1 MFGTFDGA
9 AATFQRISRGTVTHR
24 RDELRTFSTM
34 WFIRDGRRL
43 LFPASLLLTTL
54 GWAMPAVGQICNN
67 PASCIE
73 VHPTPGCNSVECC
86 TTVCSI
92 DPTCCGLGGWDAACV
107 VNANQFCEGYPGAAA
122 SGSCYEAQDN
132 PNCDSATCCAAV
144 CAFDAFCCSVLWD
157 FTCAQLAGFACP
169 GIPGE
174 CGSPTAGSCY
184 APHATGACDELTCC
198 NAVCAVDPSCCASA
212 WDSICVIV
220 AEKVCTVV
228 CKPVTDPGADA
239 EIESCGSRSN
249 DPCYVATGG
258 TAETILPG
266 LQLIGTLGT
275 FEPSSPAD
283 VDAFLVDIPD
293 SDGDGLAKVSLTF
306 SSSPNAWAALLPTQP
321 CAPMSSAL
329 LEVSS
334 ELCVDAESFSQCIPA
349 GQYLVVVSGGDFP
362 QFGGGIDCNFR
373 STYSITVNVAQSCG
387 NPCSPS
393 AGSCFA
399 ARPGRGCSDIACC
412 ASVCAADIFCCDE
425 GWDASCVAIAGNL
438 CLSGPPLNDSCADAV
453 GLVTGPQLFNTL
465 RSGLEIGQS
474 SKACSGATF
483 ARDVWYRWTG
493 DRDGAVEISTCSPW
507 FDTILAVYTGGCA
520 APVAVNCNDNAP
532 LCGGIGS
539 RVTFNAACGVEYLV
553 RVGPRVGN
561 GGEATITLAS
571 AAPECLAC
579 VGDIDGDGAVG
590 APARAV
596 MLNAWG
602 SPKADLNGDGT
613 TDAQDL
619 AALLSGW
626 GPCE

>member
-1 MFGTFDGA
+1 
-9 AATFQRISRGTVTHR
+9 
-24 RDELRTFSTM
+24 M
-34 WFIRDGRRL
+34 WPFRDGRRL
-43 LFPASLLLTTL
+43 LFPASPLLLLTIV
-54 GWAMPAVGQICNN
+54 GAAPPAVGQICNST
-67 PASCIE
+67 ASCIE
-73 VHPTPGCNSVECC
+73 VHPTPGCNSLDCC

-92 DPTCCGLGGWDAACV
+92 DPSCCGLGGWDGACV
-107 VNANQFCEGYPGAAA
+107 VTANQFCVGYPGAAA

-132 PNCDSATCCAAV
+132 PNCDSAACCAAV
-144 CAFDAFCCSVLWD
+144 CAFDPFCCSVRWD

-169 GIPGE
+169 GTPGE

-184 APHATGACDELTCC
+184 APHPTGACDEPSCC
-198 NAVCAVDPSCCASA
+198 NAVCAIDPSCCASA

-228 CKPVTDPGADA
+228 CKPVTGPKADS
-239 EIESCGSRSN
+239 EIEPCGSRSN
-249 DPCYVATGG
+249 DPCYVSSGG
-258 TAETILPG
+258 APETILPG

-275 FEPSSPAD
+275 FAPSSPAD
-283 VDAFLVDIPD
+283 VDAYIVTIPD
-293 SDGDGLAKVSLTF
+293 SDGDGLAKVSLIF
-306 SSSPNAWAALLPTQP
+306 SSSPKAWAALLPAQP
-321 CAPMSSAL
+321 CAPTSSAL

-349 GQYLVVVSGGDFP
+349 GDYMVVVSGGEFP

-373 STYSITVNVAQSCG
+373 STYSITVNVAQACG
-387 NPCSPS
+387 NPCAPTS
-393 AGSCFA
+393 GSCFV
-399 ARPGRGCSDIACC
+399 ARPGRGCSDVACC
-412 ASVCAADIFCCDE
+412 DSVCAADIFCCDE
-425 GWDASCVAIAGNL
+425 GWDASCVTLAGNL
-438 CLSGPPLNDSCADAV
+438 CLSGPPANDACANAFE
-453 GLVTGPQLFNTL
+453 LAEGPQLFNTL

-474 SKACSGATF
+474 SQACGGATF
-483 ARDVWYRWTG
+483 ARDVWYRWTS
-493 DRDGAVEISTCSPW
+493 DREGAVEISTCSPW
-507 FDTILAVYTGGCA
+507 FDTILAVYTAGCA
-520 APVAVNCNDNAP
+520 APAVASCNDNAP

-539 RVTFNAACGVEYLV
+539 RVTFTAQCGVEYLV

-579 VGDIDGDGAVG
+579 TGDIDGDGAVG
-590 APARAV
+590 APDLAF

-626 GPCE
+626 GPCD